1 MAPFRHGLSYLCQ
14 NPESMHALLHRT
26 RVLVLL
32 LFFPGVVSAQF
43 GSNRQALI
51 DSLRNHI
58 RILASD
64 SFGGREPGTPGE
76 LLAMEYISLRFK
88 TIGLEAAGSD
98 GFYQA
103 FNFTKSIK
111 AAKNCKL
118 TLDKKPLQADKDFT
132 PMAYSADASISGTA
146 FDAGYGMVVTSLNHN
161 DYPGTKSQIGN
172 IFIIDASTPDKAGPH
187 SKYAAAADLRSRID
201 TAITRG
207 AAGIVFYS
215 ADSAFTP
222 PSLSSRVRVTPC
234 SIPVLYYTGNIDVL
248 KTAKTISMQSGLVRE
263 SANGHNVAG
272 FIDNKATNTVII
284 GAHYDHLGHGGEE
297 SLHRGDPAVH
307 NGADDNASG
316 IAGLIELARHL
327 KQSGPK
333 SNNYLFLAFS
343 GEEKGL
349 LGSAYYTRNATVDL
363 KAVNYMLNMD
373 MIGRLKTD
381 DPVLLVSGAG
391 TSDAWKITMNYLSP
405 QGFRVKTS
413 ESGIG
418 PSDHTS
424 FYLKDIPVLHFF
436 SGTHSDYHK
445 PSDDEH
451 LINYP
456 GEADILAYIASLI
469 ESLDDK
475 GKIAFVKTKD
485 TENGDTPRFKVTLG
499 VVPDYGFE
507 GQGMRIDGVS
517 EGKPAYKAGLKSG
530 DIVLQIGTFKV
541 LDMMSYMKALGGF
554 SKGEKTRVAIIREG
568 KPMELDVE
576 F

>member
-1 MAPFRHGLSYLCQ
+1 
-14 NPESMHALLHRT
+14 MHALLHRT
-26 RVLVLL
+26 RVLVLFL
-32 LFFPGVVSAQF
+32 LFPGVVSAQF

-58 RILASD
+58 RVLASD

-76 LLAMEYISLRFK
+76 LLAMEYISSRYRS
-88 TIGLEAAGSD
+88 IGLETAGSD
-98 GFYQA
+98 GYYQA
-103 FNFTKSIK
+103 FSFTRSIK
-111 AAKNCKL
+111 AAGDCRL
-118 TLDKKPLQADKDFT
+118 SLDKKALLADKDFS
-132 PMAYSADASISGTA
+132 PMAYSADGSASGPV
-146 FDAGYGMVVTSLNHN
+146 FDAGYGMVVPSLNYN
-161 DYPGTKSQIGN
+161 DYTETKRFSGS

-201 TAITRG
+201 TAIAKG

-215 ADSAFTP
+215 ADSAYTA
-222 PSLSSRVRVTPC
+222 PSLSSRMRVTPC
-234 SIPVLYYTGNIDVL
+234 TVPVLYFSGNIDAL
-248 KTAKTISMQSGLVRE
+248 KTAKTVSMKSGLVRE
-263 SANGHNVAG
+263 SASGHNIAG
-272 FIDNKATNTVII
+272 FINNKASTTIII

-297 SLHRGDPAVH
+297 SLHRGEPAVH

-316 IAGLIELARHL
+316 VAGLIELARYL

-333 SNNYLFLAFS
+333 SNNYLFVAFS

-456 GEADILAYIASLI
+456 GEADILGYIASLI

-485 TENGDTPRFKVTLG
+485 SENGDTPRFKVTLG

-507 GQGMRIDGVS
+507 GEGMRIDGVS
-517 EGKPAYKAGLKSG
+517 EGKPAFKAGLKSG
-530 DIVLQIGTFKV
+530 DIVQQIGSFKV
-541 LDMMSYMKALGGF
+541 LDMMRYMKALGGF
-554 SKGEKTRVAIIREG
+554 SKGEKTRVGIVREG